1 MNFPPGTDHF
11 TFKRIPWRHRADAVQ
26 EAWVAHLTGM
36 DPARKGHAYRMAE
49 LRYERGRILDE
60 KLSLLLDGEED
71 PTPAFGEA

>member
-1 MNFPPGTDHF
+1 
-11 TFKRIPWRHRADAVQ
+11 
-26 EAWVAHLTGM
+26 
-36 DPARKGHAYRMAE
+36 MAE